1 MKEFNKTNLLVKQ
14 MLCPKVC
21 SNFLLKKEV
30 LDEVAAVDCMLLSCH
45 IRVSE

>member
-1 MKEFNKTNLLVKQ
+1 MKEFNKKNPLAKQ

-30 LDEVAAVDCMLLSCH
+30 LDEVAVGCMLLSCY